1 MRSTHIRRWEGSASS
16 HEATGLCP
24 PSLFGGGKNQGKET
38 STHRF
43 MFIREIPS
51 PKGLYLV
58 VLKGHI
64 LSVPKSNV
72 PTL

>member
-1 MRSTHIRRWEGSASS
+1 MPPGLFEGG
-16 HEATGLCP
+16 ED
-24 PSLFGGGKNQGKET
+24 QGKET

-43 MFIREIPS
+43 MFARERPS

-64 LSVPKSNV
+64 LSVPKSNA
-72 PTL
+72 PAL